1 MSPLPILVR
10 IALGIEYDGA
20 GFNGWQTQS
29 DRRSVQDTLEGA
41 LGALAG
47 QPISTICAGR
57 TDAGV
62 HAIDQVVHFDT
73 AVDRPLTAWVRGTNR
88 FLPATV
94 SVRWARRVGDDFHAR
109 FGALRRSYDYWILN
123 DPVRSS
129 LAHQRATWVFRP
141 LDVERM
147 QLAATRLL
155 GTHDFSSFRSAECQA
170 ASPVRELQRLDVR
183 RFGRWVTVRAT
194 ANAFLHH
201 MVRNIVGSLV
211 AVGTGR
217 QPVEW
222 LGELLAAR
230 DRSRAAATLGA
241 EGLYLARVEYD
252 ERFELPAPNA
262 AAPNRFDAYANKDLW
277 PDA

>member
-1 MSPLPILVR
+1 MR
-10 IALGIEYDGA
+10 IALGIEYNGA
-20 GFNGWQTQS
+20 GFNGWQTQL
-29 DRRSVQDTLEGA
+29 DRRSVQDTLEAA
-41 LGALAG
+41 LSALAG

-73 AVDRPLTAWVRGTNR
+73 DVERPLTAWVRGTNR

-109 FGALRRSYDYWILN
+109 FCARRRSYDYWILN
-123 DPVRSS
+123 DPVRSP
-129 LAHQRATWVFRP
+129 LAHERATWIFRP

-147 QLAATRLL
+147 QRAAAQLL
-155 GTHDFSSFRSAECQA
+155 GAHDFSSFRSAECQA
-170 ASPVRELQRLDVR
+170 ASPIRELQRLDVQR
-183 RFGRWVTVRAT
+183 LGRWVAVRAT

-201 MVRNIVGSLV
+201 MVRNVVGSLV

-222 LGELLAAR
+222 LGEVLAAR
-230 DRSRAAATLGA
+230 DRSLAAATLGA

-252 ERFELPAPNA
+252 ERFELPAPDG